1 MFLITAKS
9 KHGLQRLAG
18 LLSPYFVWAV
28 LASCPTPIAIA
39 AEGQGSQERSKP
51 ELAVWLDQHLGDHYE
66 STGVEL
72 PKVIDDATFLR
83 RVYLDLAGRIPV
95 IAEIRDFEDNSDP
108 NKRIK
113 AIDEL
118 LSSDRFNKHTA
129 RVWRRI
135 LMPPGTTP
143 NPLAD
148 TSLQSWLEQ
157 QFDSNT
163 PYDELAKSLVIAGGA
178 EPKTETEAEAEEP
191 YEVPQTQAEMMT
203 MLQQPTPVTYLASTG
218 GQPANMASSVS
229 RVFLGV
235 RLECAQ
241 CHDHPFTDW
250 TQQDFWGVAAFFA
263 GARLNQINRAV
274 ALNGMPQQAEIV
286 DSRTTIITDE
296 DGQSYK
302 VSLPWDGEDASIDV
316 PEDELPRQYFA
327 RWMTSRD
334 NPHFAP
340 TAVNRIWQHL
350 CGRGLTD
357 SVDDLD
363 QASEE
368 ERAIVIDELAAK
380 FAEIDFDTK
389 ELIRSICATDFYQR
403 PSERVDDTST
413 LEARPLKVL
422 TPEQLFDSLEV
433 ALALPISS
441 IDSGPRFNGERDAL
455 VNRMEEALG
464 DSPDEFRS
472 GIPQA
477 LSLMNG
483 KITADATDLKK
494 SRTLK
499 AVIDAPFL
507 DLYEKVDTLFLSTL
521 SRRPHGPEREKF
533 INYIQEQP
541 SDQEKAEAYSEI
553 MWALINSPE
562 FVLVR

>member
-1 MFLITAKS
+1 MFLCNAKS
-9 KHGLQRLAG
+9 NQGLRR
-18 LLSPYFVWAV
+18 FVVQACHFSAWAI
-28 LASCPTPIAIA
+28 LASSAASIANGA
-39 AEGQGSQERSKP
+39 DAGTTQAHNKP
-51 ELAVWLDQHLGDHYE
+51 ELAVWLDQHLGEHYQ
-66 STGVEL
+66 STGLAL

-83 RVYLDLAGRIPV
+83 RIYLDLSGRIPV
-95 IAEIRDFEDNSDP
+95 IAEIRDFEDDSDP
-108 NKRIK
+108 HKRIK
-113 AIDEL
+113 AIDKL
-118 LSSDRFNKHTA
+118 LSSNRFNEHTA

-135 LMPPGTTP
+135 LMPPGATP

-148 TSLQSWLEQ
+148 TSLQDWLEQ

-163 PYDELAKSLVIAGGA
+163 PYDQLARKLVIAGGA
-178 EPKTETEAEAEEP
+178 EPKTEEAEEEA
-191 YEVPQTQAEMMT
+191 YEQPQTQAEMMA

-241 CHDHPFTDW
+241 CHDHPFTEW

-263 GARLNQINRAV
+263 GARLNPQNRIA
-274 ALNGMPQQAEIV
+274 ALNGMAQPAAVV

-302 VSLPWDGEDASIDV
+302 VSLPWDGEDASVEV
-316 PEDELPRQYFA
+316 PEDELPRQFFA
-327 RWMTSRD
+327 RWMTSPA

-350 CGRGLTD
+350 CGSGLTE

-363 QASEE
+363 QATEE
-368 ERAIVIDELAAK
+368 ERAVVIDDLAAK
-380 FAEIDFDTK
+380 FAEIGFDTK
-389 ELIRSICATDFYQR
+389 ELIRSICASDFYQR
-403 PSERVDDTST
+403 PSERVQDATS

-455 VNRMEEALG
+455 VNRMAEALG

-477 LSLMNG
+477 LTLMNG

-507 DLYEKVDTLFLSTL
+507 DLYEKVDTLFLTTL